1 MKGNH
6 FPVVAIPLFLAKE
19 RRTHSYFFV
28 FSQDN
33 KKCVFKNGE
42 EKRQH
47 VGRGIIP
54 FIGKDYSKLV
64 LT

>member
-1 MKGNH
+1 
-6 FPVVAIPLFLAKE
+6 VAIPLFLAKE